1 VRELQNRSNDFEHC
15 TKCKSK
21 IQGMRFMHQTPLFFS
36 QLFGRRKPETESNS
50 EERETGSNGIKLA
63 FWAEF

>member
-1 VRELQNRSNDFEHC
+1 
-15 TKCKSK
+15 
-21 IQGMRFMHQTPLFFS
+21 MHQTPLFFS

>member
-1 VRELQNRSNDFEHC
+1 
-15 TKCKSK
+15 
-21 IQGMRFMHQTPLFFS
+21 MHQTPLFFS

-63 FWAEF
+63 FWLNSERLRTACHEIILQLVLAQQ

>member
-1 VRELQNRSNDFEHC
+1 
-15 TKCKSK
+15 
-21 IQGMRFMHQTPLFFS
+21 MHQNPTFLFATVRAPKARN
-36 QLFGRRKPETESNS
+36 GINS